1 MDETVTYG
9 CTVNRELSWL
19 AFNRRVLEEAA
30 LESRPPLDRLTFL
43 GIFISN
49 LDEFYRVRVG
59 SLLDQSALEPPPI
72 DDKTGWTPAQQLA
85 AVLREANALVDEADT
100 IVSRIRADL
109 ARAGVA
115 FERPETLDGPRAAA
129 MARFYK
135 EELKPLLS
143 PLTIDSHHPF
153 PFIRDRE
160 EAVVCRL
167 GKRTLGV
174 ILLGRLPRLKVF
186 SDEAGHWVLHTSAVV
201 RFFAPKLYGHQDP
214 SECVVCRVTRN
225 ADLTVEESEG
235 ETDFR
240 GAMRDFVRRRKKLA
254 PVRLQFAQQPSKELE
269 ALLRDRLN
277 LADTVQ
283 SRAQAL
289 PLDPAFAFTLAKALP
304 PELVKTLSAPTR
316 KPAAVAW
323 AQGDIAARIAEHDR
337 LLHFPFES
345 INPFVKLLEQA
356 ADDPKVTA
364 IRITLYRLS
373 SNSRIAQALA
383 RAAENGKDVL
393 CVLELRARFD
403 EENNI
408 NYSEMLQDAG
418 CTVIYGLPGYK
429 VHAKVCLI
437 LYNDGSDEPRTLT
450 QIGTGNYNEKTAAL
464 YTDLSYL
471 TTDPTIGRD
480 AIRLFRALCLGD
492 PEVESDA
499 LWVAPKSFLPR
510 LLAQLDQEIAEA
522 RAGRPAY
529 AFLKVNSLNNMPLIR
544 KLIEASQAGVTID
557 LHVRGI
563 CCIRPGIPGKTDRL
577 TVRSIVGDSLEH
589 TRLLCFGAPGRER
602 LFIGSGDFLNRNLNR
617 RVEVYTPILD
627 PDCRKDLLKVIDIL
641 RADDA
646 KARRMAPDG
655 TYALPPPSDKSLSS
669 QDALRQRYADLNA
682 HPIPPPDARKPGL
695 LSRLFAWLR

>member
-1 MDETVTYG
+1 MDETVAYG

-19 AFNRRVLEEAA
+19 AFNRRVLEEAD

-59 SLLDQSALEPPPI
+59 SLLDQMALEPPPV

-85 AVLREANALVDEADT
+85 AVLREADSLVDLAGAV
-100 IVSRIRADL
+100 VSRVRADL
-109 ARAGVA
+109 ARAGVS
-115 FERPETLDGPRAAA
+115 FERPEQLDGPRAAV

-135 EELKPLLS
+135 DELKPLLS
-143 PLTIDSHHPF
+143 PLTIDAHHPF

-174 ILLGRLPRLKVF
+174 ILLGRLPRLRVF
-186 SDEAGHWVLHTSAVV
+186 NDEAGAWALHTSAVV
-201 RFFAPKLYGHQDP
+201 RFFAPKLYGRQEP
-214 SECVVCRVTRN
+214 NECVVCRVTRN

-269 ALLRDRLN
+269 ALLRDRLA
-277 LADTVQ
+277 LPDAVQ
-283 SRAQAL
+283 SRAQDL

-304 PELVKTLSAPTR
+304 PELAKSLSAPTR

-323 AQGDIAARIAEHDR
+323 AQGDIAARVAEHGR

-356 ADDPKVTA
+356 ADDPKVFA

-403 EENNI
+403 
-408 NYSEMLQDAG
+408 S
-418 CTVIYGLPGYK
+418 TRRTT
-429 VHAKVCLI
+429 
-437 LYNDGSDEPRTLT
+437 STTPRCSRTPAAPSS
-450 QIGTGNYNEKTAAL
+450 TASPATR
-464 YTDLSYL
+464 YM
-471 TTDPTIGRD
+471 
-480 AIRLFRALCLGD
+480 
-492 PEVESDA
+492 
-499 LWVAPKSFLPR
+499 PR
-510 LLAQLDQEIAEA
+510 SA
-522 RAGRPAY
+522 
-529 AFLKVNSLNNMPLIR
+529 
-544 KLIEASQAGVTID
+544 
-557 LHVRGI
+557 
-563 CCIRPGIPGKTDRL
+563 
-577 TVRSIVGDSLEH
+577 
-589 TRLLCFGAPGRER
+589 
-602 LFIGSGDFLNRNLNR
+602 
-617 RVEVYTPILD
+617 
-627 PDCRKDLLKVIDIL
+627 
-641 RADDA
+641 
-646 KARRMAPDG
+646 
-655 TYALPPPSDKSLSS
+655 
-669 QDALRQRYADLNA
+669 
-682 HPIPPPDARKPGL
+682 
-695 LSRLFAWLR
+695 